1 MNQETVKQ
9 LFGDVLLDIVVEL
22 GRKPVSIGDML
33 KWDKGTIIKF
43 EKTSGESVDF
53 LVNNRPLASGEIMV
67 LEDRF
72 AVRITDILTKEG
84 LTEIDKDGLY
94 E

>member
-1 MNQETVKQ
+1 MNHEVIRKV
-9 LFGDVLLDIVVEL
+9 FGNVLLDVVVEL
-22 GRKPVSIGDML
+22 GRKPVCIGEML

-67 LEDRF
+67 LEDKF
-72 AVRITDILTKEG
+72 AVRITDILTREG
-84 LTEIDKDGLY
+84 LTDIDKDGLY